1 MGNQERKARPKIID
15 LNNNEP
21 VFYPYSIKISKCSGT
36 CGSINSPYARLRV
49 PDIVKNINVKVFNLM
64 QRITETRQIT
74 WHESY
79 KCVCRLNAAAC
90 NSGQIWNEGKCRM

>member
-36 CGSINSPYARLRV
+36 CS
-49 PDIVKNINVKVFNLM
+49 
-64 QRITETRQIT
+64 
-74 WHESY
+74 
-79 KCVCRLNAAAC
+79 
-90 NSGQIWNEGKCRM
+90 